1 MLIHPSDPQ
10 LYLVGPSDLQPPSLP
25 PRVQEHLPA
34 FSTLLTWTEEFICQP
49 HPQLG
54 REGAV
59 CPYVST
65 AREKGLLWLTAYS
78 AWRPGIE
85 DVSAMS
91 IRYRD
96 WFLTLEPLRGADA
109 RYKTILMLFP
119 TLPENEAPAI
129 IDQTQILLKPEF
141 VSRGLMI
148 GQFQARSNEPGAWNP
163 EFHPLRSP
171 VPLLVMR
178 PMAPHDILFLSKEER
193 YVSAYLKAYGRH
205 VPRKLQGMAREA
217 ARRYGLAYPAT
228 GQEDRDD
235 PPGEQRVWERLERS
249 GLR

>member
-1 MLIHPSDPQ
+1 MLIHSSDPQ

-25 PRVQEHLPA
+25 AHVQEHLPA
-34 FSTLLTWTEEFICQP
+34 FSKLLRWTEEFICQP

-78 AWRPGIE
+78 ALHPAIE
-85 DVSAMS
+85 DIFTIA

-96 WFLTLEPLRGADA
+96 WFLALEPLQGGDA
-109 RYKTILMLFP
+109 QYKTILILFP
-119 TLPENEAPAI
+119 TVQGSDAPVL
-129 IDQTQILLKPEF
+129 IDQAQVLLKPEF
-141 VSRGLMI
+141 VNKGLMI
-148 GQFQARSNEPGAWNP
+148 GQFQALSNEPGAWNP

-193 YVSAYLKAYGRH
+193 YARAYLEAYGGH
-205 VPRKLQGMAREA
+205 VPRKLRGMAQEA
-217 ARRYGLAYPAT
+217 ARAFGLAYPAT
-228 GQEDRDD
+228 GQEEGDEAQ
-235 PPGEQRVWERLERS
+235 GGQRLWAR
-249 GLR
+249 